1 MSVYLN
7 YLILSSLVLAV
18 YFIFYKG
25 VLSKETF
32 YKLNRVV
39 LISILFMALVLPLF
53 NWQDL
58 FHITSSTTPITIP
71 SLMVQLNEII
81 VSPTMQ
87 SHFSWSSLLFIL
99 YGVGAAFIFIKL
111 LIGFIRLTRILKKGD
126 KINLSNGI
134 VLIVHNEEQVAPF
147 SWMKFIVLSNKEIET
162 NSEAILKHEEG
173 HIYYKHSIDL
183 LLMNLVMLLQWF
195 NPFVW
200 LLKYELEKVHEYQAD
215 QYVLQQG
222 IDAKTYQLLLIR
234 KSVGDYKFSLASS
247 YNYSYLKNRISMM
260 LKKKSN
266 RWQPL
271 KILYV
276 VPLTVLLAFGLGCS
290 DAKTDKVI
298 SSEETQDELVVVGYN
313 TYDKDISGFEEAPLE
328 EMMPVKTEVYTVV
341 EKMPSFPGGTEG
353 LMKYLAQNIKY
364 PVVAQKEGKQG
375 RVIVQYII
383 DADGSIRN
391 VNVVR
396 SIDTSL
402 DAEAVRV
409 VESMPKWEPGMQN
422 GEKVSVKYTLPV
434 MFKLQK

>member
-99 YGVGAAFIFIKL
+99 YGVGVAFVFIKL
-111 LIGFIRLTRILKKGD
+111 LIGFIRLIRILKKGD
-126 KINLSNGI
+126 KTNLSNGS
-134 VLIVHNEEQVAPF
+134 VLIVHNEGQVAPF

-183 LLMNLVMLLQWF
+183 LLMNLVLMLQWF

-276 VPLTVLLAFGLGCS
+276 LPLTVLLAFVIGCFG
-290 DAKTDKVI
+290 DDEYI
-298 SSEETQDELVVVGYN
+298 FEQTQNELMEVGYN
-313 TYDKDISGFEEAPLE
+313 TSVKDISSAEGMALKD
-328 EMMPVKTEVYTVV
+328 MTPVEIYDEV
-341 EKMPSFPGGTEG
+341 ENMPSFPGGMDE
-353 LMKYLAQNIKY
+353 LMKYLAQNIHY
-364 PVVAQKEGKQG
+364 PIAAQEKGVQGSVILQFVV
-375 RVIVQYII
+375 
-383 DADGSIRN
+383 DADGFIGN
-391 VNVVR
+391 VNVLRGVE
-396 SIDTSL
+396 SSL
-402 DAEAVRV
+402 DEEAIRV
-409 VESMPKWEPGMQN
+409 VENMPKWEPGILN
-422 GEKVSVKYTLPV
+422 GEKVSVRYTLPV
-434 MFKLQK
+434 IFRLQ